1 VRDLLRLKPYVL
13 RYRKA
18 FVTGTI
24 AVLLTNVFT
33 LLAPLVL
40 KSAVDDLR
48 GGTLAR
54 PLGVYAA
61 AIVGLALLQGV
72 FRYAMRRIMIG
83 ASRWIEYDL
92 RNDLFDRLQRLS
104 LPFYERNRV
113 GDLMSRATN
122 DLNAVRMF
130 IGPAIM
136 YLANTFFTFAFGLA
150 MMLSIDA
157 RLTLLA
163 LLPFPVL
170 SVVVNRLG
178 VLMHVRFD
186 KIQEQYADITTHVQ
200 ENLSGIRVVKA
211 FVREKDETERFRVL
225 NLEFIRKNMDLVKVW
240 GLFFPVMTFLT
251 GVALVVVLWAGGLRV
266 VRGQLTLGGFVAFM
280 SYLAML
286 TWPAIALGWV
296 LNLVQRG
303 AASMGRIARLLDEPP
318 DVTGGERAIEKAVR
332 GSLRFENVSLGA
344 NGTAILSGI
353 DLSIR
358 EGETV
363 AIVGSIG
370 SGKTSL
376 VRLVPRLL
384 DPTAGRVL
392 LDGVPLADLPLE
404 RVRGAIGYVPQETF
418 LFSMTVEENIRFGA
432 PGLPEEGLR
441 AVSALARIDEDVKL
455 FPNGYATRVGERGV
469 LLSGGQKQRIALARA
484 LARDPRILVLDD
496 ALSAVDLR
504 TEEEILRGLRAY
516 RKGRTT
522 LIVSHRVS
530 AVRDA
535 DRILVLDGGRIAEE
549 GPHDALVARDG
560 TYARIYRKQMLSRTL
575 EEID

>member
-1 VRDLLRLKPYVL
+1 
-13 RYRKA
+13 
-18 FVTGTI
+18 
-24 AVLLTNVFT
+24 
-33 LLAPLVL
+33 
-40 KSAVDDLR
+40 
-48 GGTLAR
+48 
-54 PLGVYAA
+54 
-61 AIVGLALLQGV
+61 
-72 FRYAMRRIMIG
+72 
-83 ASRWIEYDL
+83 
-92 RNDLFDRLQRLS
+92 
-104 LPFYERNRV
+104 
-113 GDLMSRATN
+113 
-122 DLNAVRMF
+122 
-130 IGPAIM
+130 
-136 YLANTFFTFAFGLA
+136 
-150 MMLSIDA
+150 MMLSLDP

-178 VLMHVRFD
+178 VLMHIRFD
-186 KIQEQYADITTHVQ
+186 RIQEQYADITTHVQ

-211 FVREKDETERFRVL
+211 FVREEEETEPFRIL
-225 NLEFIRKNMDLVKVW
+225 NLEFIRKNMDLVRVW

-251 GVALVVVLWAGGLRV
+251 GIALVVVLWAGGLRV

-303 AASMGRIARLLDEPP
+303 AASMGRIARLLDESPG
-318 DVTGGERAIEKAVR
+318 VAGGGRVIEESVR

-344 NGTAILSGI
+344 NGTTILSGI
-353 DLSIR
+353 DVSIR
-358 EGETV
+358 DGETV

-392 LDGVPLADLPLE
+392 LDGVPLPDLPLE
-404 RVRGAIGYVPQETF
+404 RLRGAIGYVPQETF
-418 LFSMTVEENIRFGA
+418 LFSLTVEENIRFGA
-432 PGLPEEGLR
+432 PGLSDEDLR
-441 AVSALARIDEDVKL
+441 AVSALARIDEDVRL
-455 FPNGYATRVGERGV
+455 FPNGYGTRVGERGV

-484 LARDPRILVLDD
+484 LARNPRILILDD

-504 TEEEILRGLRAY
+504 TEEQIQRGLRSY

-549 GPHDALVARDG
+549 GPHEALVARDG
-560 TYARIYRKQMLSRTL
+560 SYARIYRKQMLRRTL